1 MLSVRLRATV
11 HTLLV
16 PGFLIAY
23 LPWKL
28 RHFEAAGSLSPAIAW
43 LLGLTG
49 AAMCV
54 AGVALLVSSASY
66 LLRRGDGTPF
76 PLDPTRRMVVAGP
89 YAHIQH
95 PMLVGGLI
103 ALVGQAVWCTSTAV
117 MTYTVL
123 VRGRGCR
130 LPALDRRAGIAP
142 AVRRGLRGLSNG
154 DPALDPLPHLPASV
168 GITRERVGLRCVWFS
183 RP

>member
-89 YAHIQH
+89 YTHIQH
-95 PMLVGGLI
+95 PMLVGCLI

-117 MTYTVL
+117 LAYAVLFAAAGVGYLHLIEEPELRRRFGVDYTAYQTATP
-123 VRGRGCR
+123 RWIPFRDQR
-130 LPALDRRAGIAP
+130 QAG
-142 AVRRGLRGLSNG
+142 G
-154 DPALDPLPHLPASV
+154 
-168 GITRERVGLRCVWFS
+168 
-183 RP
+183 

>member
-16 PGFLIAY
+16 PGFLIGY

-28 RHFEAAGSLSPAIAW
+28 RHFETAGSLSPAIAW
-43 LLGLTG
+43 LLGLTS

-76 PLDPTRRMVVAGP
+76 PLDPPQRMVVAGP
-89 YAHIQH
+89 YSHIQH

-103 ALVGQAVWCTSTAV
+103 ALAGQAVWCASTAV
-117 MTYTVL
+117 LTYAVL
-123 VRGRGCR
+123 FAAAGVGYLR
-130 LPALDRRAGIAP
+130 LIEEPELRRRFGVDYAAYQAVTPRWIPFRTQRQAG
-142 AVRRGLRGLSNG
+142 
-154 DPALDPLPHLPASV
+154 
-168 GITRERVGLRCVWFS
+168 E
-183 RP
+183 

>member
-28 RHFEAAGSLSPAIAW
+28 RHFEAAGSLPPTIAW

-49 AAMCV
+49 AAVCA
-54 AGVALLVSSASY
+54 AGAGLLVSAASY

-76 PLDPTRRMVVAGP
+76 PLDPPQRMVVAGP

-103 ALVGQAVWCTSTAV
+103 ALVGQAVWCASTAV
-117 MTYTVL
+117 LTYAVL
-123 VRGRGCR
+123 FASAGVGYLRFIEEPELRRRFGVDYAAYQAATPRWIPFRGQRQPG
-130 LPALDRRAGIAP
+130 G
-142 AVRRGLRGLSNG
+142 
-154 DPALDPLPHLPASV
+154 
-168 GITRERVGLRCVWFS
+168 
-183 RP
+183 